1 MAYCRGEVYAYNDG
15 YGFAIHVGGG
25 DVDDQGTLFYHE
37 TTLTAFRDRLLKL
50 KLGGWEVP
58 ASAFERIDREIK
70 ESEQKWQPKTKS

>member
-15 YGFAIHVGGG
+15 YGFAIHVGRSPEGG
-25 DVDDQGTLFYHE
+25 YGLYYYE